1 MKIRNFALF
10 ILIKTSL
17 IVSNEYQNTL
27 CHKKLKVM
35 IKHFIKNI
43 GYSYYDV
50 NCYKMI
56 VTKIISE
63 NTMNQ
68 IQKDL
73 PYIHCIMPSLPAL
86 QSAKRE
92 YQSSIKFGYLQGC
105 VHSKLCHPSCIVWLT
120 LPIKSVL
127 LPIYHQYFTLMT
139 YGKICT
145 GWVE

>member
-1 MKIRNFALF
+1 MNIIIPYVIKFFKFMKS
-10 ILIKTSL
+10 IKRV
-17 IVSNEYQNTL
+17 I
-27 CHKKLKVM
+27 
-35 IKHFIKNI
+35 
-43 GYSYYDV
+43 YYDV

-73 PYIHCIMPSLPAL
+73 PYIHCIMPSFPAL

-92 YQSSIKFGYLQGC
+92 YQSYIKFGYLQGA
-105 VHSKLCHPSCIVWLT
+105 HLRLCNPSCIVWLT
-120 LPIKSVL
+120 LPIKSLL
-127 LPIYHQYFTLMT
+127 LPIYHQYFTRMT

-145 GWVE
+145 G